1 MTKILLIG
9 GHSVM
14 SIGMHAMAISTMTA
28 LNKSISN
35 VEFTILSVCPEIE
48 HNLYDKYGFNL
59 RVVKYD
65 DSLLKLKLIFR
76 MLREYLRSDV
86 IIGMYGDALI
96 DVTVGSTIL
105 YSCSILL
112 ASLLRRPFVL
122 YPQSIGPFKTKLTM
136 FLAKFALNRATSI
149 TAREK
154 ITKTYLQDIGVN
166 KTPIYLSAD
175 MAFILHPASRERIE
189 KIFLKEGINKEDGL
203 LIGMNISQLINY
215 RSKNSNAKCDYI
227 ELMAQVADYLIANL
241 NANIIFIPHSIYQ
254 KEIMDSRRDRED
266 DVIAVNEAFAK
277 VNNKHKVAAITGNY
291 TSEELK
297 GIIGRCDLFIGAR
310 MHANIAATSMCVP
323 TIAIAYSIK
332 APGIMKMVGLE
343 KYVCDFRTVTFA
355 ELILKIEDMLSNREK
370 IVEKMVPK
378 IEELKESVWLNV
390 KLVKDLL
397 NS

>member
-9 GHSVM
+9 GHSLM

-28 LNKSISN
+28 LNRSIPN

-65 DSLLKLKLIFR
+65 ESLLKLKLIFR
-76 MLREYLRSDV
+76 MLREYVRTDI

-96 DVTVGSTIL
+96 GVTVGSTIL

-112 ASLLRRPFVL
+112 ASILRRPYVL
-122 YPQSIGPFKTKLTM
+122 YPQSIGPFETKLTM

-149 TAREK
+149 TAREE
-154 ITKTYLQDIGVN
+154 ITKNYLQDMGVN
-166 KTPIYLSAD
+166 KPLIYLSAD
-175 MAFILHPASRERIE
+175 MAFILQPAPRERVE
-189 KIFLKEGINKEDGL
+189 EIFLKEGIGNDNGL

-215 RSKNSNAKCDYI
+215 KSKNSKVKCEYI
-227 ELMAQVADYLIANL
+227 DLMAQVSDYLITNL
-241 NANIIFIPHSIYQ
+241 NATIIFIPHSIYQ
-254 KEIMDSRRDRED
+254 MEIMDSKRNIED

-277 VNNKHKVAAITGNY
+277 VKNKHKVAAITSNY

-297 GIIGRCDLFIGAR
+297 GIIGQCDLFIGAR

-332 APGIMKMVGLE
+332 APGIMNMVGLK
-343 KYVCDFRTVTFA
+343 KYICDFRTVTFA
-355 ELILKIEDMLSNREK
+355 ELISKIEDMLSNREK
-370 IVEKMVPK
+370 IVEKMTPK

>member
-1 MTKILLIG
+1 MVKILIIG
-9 GHSVM
+9 AHSLM

-28 LNKSISN
+28 LNRSIPDA
-35 VEFTILSVCPEIE
+35 EFTILSVCPEIE

-65 DSLLKLKLIFR
+65 ESLLKLKLIFR
-76 MLREYLRSDV
+76 MLREYVSADI

-112 ASLLRRPFVL
+112 ASLLRKPFVL

-149 TAREK
+149 TAREE
-154 ITKTYLQDIGVN
+154 ITKNYFQEIGVN
-166 KTPIYLSAD
+166 KPAIYLTAD
-175 MAFILHPASRERIE
+175 MAFILQPAPQERIKE
-189 KIFLKEGINKEDGL
+189 IFLKEGISKDNNL

-215 RSKNSNAKCDYI
+215 RSKNSKVEREYI
-227 ELMAQVADYLIANL
+227 ELMAQVADYLITNL
-241 NANIIFIPHSIYQ
+241 KATIIFIPHSIYQ

-266 DVIAVNEAFAK
+266 DIIAVNEAFAK
-277 VNNKHKVAAITGNY
+277 VKNKHKVAAITSNY

-297 GIIGRCDLFIGAR
+297 GIIGRCVLFIGAR
-310 MHANIAATSMCVP
+310 MHANIAAISMCIP
-323 TIAIAYSIK
+323 TISIAYSIK
-332 APGIMKMVGLE
+332 APGIMEMVGLE

-355 ELILKIEDMLSNREK
+355 ELRSKIDDILSNREK
-370 IVEKMVPK
+370 IVEKMAPK
-378 IEELKESVWLNV
+378 IKNLKESVWLNV

-397 NS
+397 DS

>member
-14 SIGMHAMAISTMTA
+14 SIGMHAMAISTMAA

-48 HNLYDKYGFNL
+48 HNLYDRYGFNL

-65 DSLLKLKLIFR
+65 ESLLKLKLIFR

-86 IIGMYGDALI
+86 IIGIYGDALI

-112 ASLLRRPFVL
+112 ASLLRKPFVL

-149 TAREK
+149 TAREE
-154 ITKTYLQDIGVN
+154 ITKSYLQDIGVN
-166 KTPIYLSAD
+166 KPPIYLSAD
-175 MAFILHPASRERIE
+175 MAFILQPASRERIE

-215 RSKNSNAKCDYI
+215 RSKNSNVECDYI
-227 ELMAQVADYLIANL
+227 ELMAEVADYLITNL
-241 NANIIFIPHSIYQ
+241 NATIIFIPHSIYQ
-254 KEIMDSRRDRED
+254 KEIMDIERNIED

-277 VNNKHKVAAITGNY
+277 VKNKHKVAAITSNY

-297 GIIGRCDLFIGAR
+297 GIIGQCDLFIGAR

-332 APGIMKMVGLE
+332 APGIMNMVGLE

-355 ELILKIEDMLSNREK
+355 ELISKIEDMLSNREK
-370 IVEKMVPK
+370 IVEKMTPK
-378 IEELKESVWLNV
+378 IEDLKESVWLNV

-397 NS
+397 DS